1 MFGADVN
8 ITNKRYETPRHL
20 ATLLRQQ
27 QWREV
32 VRAVGFVGA
41 VACDKSKNGCTLE
54 CSEPFQ
60 EEMMIGKKTMLSL
73 QTGCWK
79 HMTTSTRIW
88 MFLKP
93 LFFHTKRPSVHM
105 KPVNLPTETASFI
118 VVYGPVHTNAINK
131 KRCFKNVRIRMDGTL
146 RSYVHV

>member
-8 ITNKRYETPRHL
+8 ITNKRHETPRHL

-27 QWREV
+27 LWREV

-79 HMTTSTRIW
+79 DMVSEQVHANLDVFETA
-88 MFLKP
+88 
-93 LFFHTKRPSVHM
+93 FFHTKRLSV
-105 KPVNLPTETASFI
+105 
-118 VVYGPVHTNAINK
+118 
-131 KRCFKNVRIRMDGTL
+131 
-146 RSYVHV
+146 

>member
-8 ITNKRYETPRHL
+8 ITNKRHETPRHL

-27 QWREV
+27 LWREV

-60 EEMMIGKKTMLSL
+60 EEMMIGKKTRKTMLSL
-73 QTGCWK
+73 QRGCWK
-79 HMTTSTRIW
+79 HVVSE
-88 MFLKP
+88 
-93 LFFHTKRPSVHM
+93 HVRPSVHM
-105 KPVNLPTETASFI
+105 KPVDLPIRTASF
-118 VVYGPVHTNAINK
+118 
-131 KRCFKNVRIRMDGTL
+131 
-146 RSYVHV
+146 

>member
-8 ITNKRYETPRHL
+8 ITNKRHETPRHL

-27 QWREV
+27 LWREV

-79 HMTTSTRIW
+79 HMVRGTQREYSS
-88 MFLKP
+88 KP
-93 LFFHTKRPSVHM
+93 LKHSIGKRVL
-105 KPVNLPTETASFI
+105 VF
-118 VVYGPVHTNAINK
+118 
-131 KRCFKNVRIRMDGTL
+131 KRWIWAYFYPL
-146 RSYVHV
+146 

>member
-8 ITNKRYETPRHL
+8 IKNKRYETPRHL

-27 QWREV
+27 LWREV

-60 EEMMIGKKTMLSL
+60 EEMMIGKKTILSL

-79 HMTTSTRIW
+79 DMVSHHVHTNLDVFETA
-88 MFLKP
+88 
-93 LFFHTKRPSVHM
+93 FFHTKGPSV
-105 KPVNLPTETASFI
+105 
-118 VVYGPVHTNAINK
+118 
-131 KRCFKNVRIRMDGTL
+131 
-146 RSYVHV
+146 

>member
-8 ITNKRYETPRHL
+8 ITNKRHETPRHL

-27 QWREV
+27 PWREV

-54 CSEPFQ
+54 CSQPFQ
-60 EEMMIGKKTMLSL
+60 EEMMIGKKTMVSL

-79 HMTTSTRIW
+79 HMV
-88 MFLKP
+88 LD
-93 LFFHTKRPSVHM
+93 HVHM
-105 KPVNLPTETASFI
+105 NLDVFETPVFSHKATFCPCETSESARR
-118 VVYGPVHTNAINK
+118 N
-131 KRCFKNVRIRMDGTL
+131 RIF
-146 RSYVHV
+146 